1 MEITLQPGDSAE
13 EFPLSGG
20 GEDDVWFLLF
30 VGAGLLG
37 GLTFFFWVWL
47 FQILLF
53 LGGGGRGEEDFLG
66 V

>member
-53 LGGGGRGEEDFLG
+53 FGGGGRGEEDFLG

>member
-53 LGGGGRGEEDFLG
+53 FWGGGRGEEDFLG